1 MNFDLNAG
9 LPAGGGLYRE
19 FKFYPSNSVNVEIQC
34 GVNRLEMPSSLLSSI
49 NEDDAEELFV
59 SAHVVAYQRT
69 YPLHEASGM
78 WINIKSLTSLFLC
91 FFVSLFLCFFVS
103 FLLSLSIGSNN
114 YSSHTLCCIGSI
126 QVCFGLGLC
135 PISPCEGQ
143 GSSQGRIYHFFNLVG
158 IR

>member
-19 FKFYPSNSVNVEIQC
+19 YKFYPSNSVNVEIQC

-69 YPLHEASGM
+69 YPLHEASVRTHLLH
-78 WINIKSLTSLFLC
+78 WIRIGVLWSGTMSY
-91 FFVSLFLCFFVS
+91 
-103 FLLSLSIGSNN
+103 LSL
-114 YSSHTLCCIGSI
+114 
-126 QVCFGLGLC
+126 
-135 PISPCEGQ
+135 
-143 GSSQGRIYHFFNLVG
+143 
-158 IR
+158 